1 MSARHWLLKTEPE
14 SFSITDLANSPGQ
27 TTFWDGVRNYQARN
41 FMRDQMQVG
50 DRVLFYHSNAE
61 PPAVVGVAEVA
72 SEAYPDHTA
81 WDPNHHHYD
90 PASTKENPVWQ
101 MIDVRF
107 VEAFD
112 EPLGLDLLRLVAGL
126 EAMELLR
133 KGSRLSVQPV
143 SVDEFRIVLALA
155 HGELPRPAGKPAEKK
170 GTTKK
175 PSVKAVPKQS
185 NAARHSGK
193 KVAAGATGKLARPA
207 PGKHAKAA
215 KPATKKKP
223 VAKAA
228 KKAVAA
234 RKKK

>member
-1 MSARHWLLKTEPE
+1 MPARHWLLKTEPE
-14 SFSITDLANSPGQ
+14 SFSIADLANSPGQ

-41 FMRDQMQVG
+41 FLRDQMQVG

-101 MIDVRF
+101 MVDVRF

-143 SVDEFRIVLALA
+143 SADEFRIVLALA

-170 GTTKK
+170 GTNKK
-175 PSVKAVPKQS
+175 PAVKAVPKQLK
-185 NAARHSGK
+185 APRHSGK
-193 KVAAGATGKLARPA
+193 KVAAGAAGKLARPA
-207 PGKHAKAA
+207 TGKHSKAA
-215 KPATKKKP
+215 KPAVKKKP

-228 KKAVAA
+228 KKAAA
-234 RKKK
+234 LRKKK